1 MDLSLKKI
9 TKALAVVAAGLAA
22 TASFAQSQSQLGR
35 PGAMPEGANFMEN
48 KGQWDDRALFY
59 GSRPGLG
66 YWVTRTGLKLDV
78 HRYVQAD
85 QPKSG
90 LDQPGVGDVD
100 LNRTTERRGHV
111 LSLDFVG
118 AEGSATPKGTSA
130 APTKTDF
137 FLGRAENHRRGV
149 KSFAEAYAQNVLPGV
164 HLRSYLQ
171 EGDSRFDIVVMPG
184 TDAKSV
190 KYQIKGAKGL
200 RLENSRVLAID
211 TAEGVLKTADL
222 FAYQM
227 VGNRVIPVPARFN
240 LQGTV
245 VGFDLGSYD
254 PRLPLIIDPLVYGSY
269 VGSDAVQGAGNGAE
283 TLNSVYADSTGSV
296 YMVGFTNSGTFP
308 VTDGPYSINLSGG
321 NDMFLARMRGDAYT
335 WEYAAFIGGSGND
348 VAARVDVSESNGKL
362 WIAGITTSP
371 NFPGANNAAVN
382 GAVVVRFSIA
392 ANRDLSPDFSTH
404 LGNISVADFNVDSQ
418 GRPVMAGTATNAFLV
433 GDGYVPFIAG
443 AGGGNDGYVLRL
455 NQDGTTNA
463 KVIVGST
470 VSDFLTGLD
479 VSATDDVA
487 VSFSIANTG
496 NQDTSTAAA
505 PIFPTT
511 AGVYANGRLLR
522 NQDIGVVK
530 LDENLAPIFSAT
542 LGGAANEASR
552 GVAFDPLGDVYVLGN
567 TSSFDYPTSSGAFR
581 EEVNGDFV
589 VTKISGLGDQIKY
602 STGIGR
608 AETVTAN
615 RIRVDSRGVAYVG
628 GTVGWRFGA
637 VPGQT
642 IQGSIPTTPDAV
654 DPNYVGGV
662 EQINVPRADAD
673 FDPTTEAFFM
683 AFNPA
688 GTQQLYSTY
697 IGSNGNEALTDLFV
711 DSVGAVWI
719 SGNTQ
724 AVFNNLGVRKEEFGA
739 QVGNR
744 FQGHVTPNAFKFAP
758 GFGDQDGFVVKY
770 RINLPVLN
778 AISLAP
784 NNVAGGLGASTSATV
799 TLAEPAPLGGVVVT
813 LSVSNPSLASFDPI
827 SAVGSTN
834 VTIPEGGTTASATIF
849 TRNVTT
855 IETVDVRGTLDND
868 FKETRLTI
876 NPWLSSLSIIPG
888 VTRGGNDVTAR
899 VQLFQAP
906 ATDVQ
911 VSLSTSRPDLLTM
924 PSPAVI
930 TVPAGSQTG
939 QVVLPTAG
947 VDAITQASIGVGL
960 LGVAKSGLVTL
971 EPAQLASLTFN
982 PNTSNGGQLV
992 TGTLRLDGR
1001 AGVARTITFSQGA
1014 GLPGMLVNGQALPT
1028 TVTMPA
1034 QAREVTFD
1042 VTAPVPTVSTSTTLN
1057 ATDGTTSA
1065 SGTLF
1070 LEQIDIESIDFVPST
1085 DVSGGTEI
1093 TGTVRLTS
1101 AAGPSG
1107 FSVTLSNS
1115 NTGAGNLSTTNLVF
1129 APGAII
1135 SDPFRLTTNVV
1146 TSDQQT
1152 TITAS
1157 RPGFTSRSQLITVR
1171 SFALSLSFSPATVIG
1186 GLQNTVGTLR
1196 LSRPASV
1203 GGFDVSL
1210 SSASSALSVPAT
1222 VNVPEG
1228 ATEVNFNATSAEV
1241 TANATANVTAQL
1253 TPAITASSVVSI
1265 VPINLDLVLP
1275 GTAKGGIDA
1284 VQGQITLPAPV
1295 PTGSSLVVSLDSS
1308 TTAAQVPATVTFAA
1322 GETVRT
1328 FDVNTSQ
1335 VGLQTTATIRATTPA
1350 GNFDSA
1356 QLVLTPILVGVE
1368 ITPAQVVGGFG
1379 ATGTITIDVP
1389 APTGG
1394 LTFTLSSNNAA
1405 ATPVNAV
1412 TMPEGATSVNF
1423 AIGTVEVAA
1432 NVTATISAR
1441 TGAGAAGSATL
1452 LVLSPTNLALSL
1464 DPEVVV
1470 GSISSTATVSI
1481 DGVAPAGGHQ
1491 VSVSSSDPSIA
1502 SVPSTV
1508 TIPAGQ
1514 TSTTFTITTFS
1525 VRDDVNVTI
1534 SVSNQNSS
1542 ADAFLL
1548 VLAPTPVQI
1557 TFNPIEVRGG
1567 ATAQGVVTLDA
1578 PAPVGGLVVDIF
1590 ADTPTYATTPTATIT
1605 IPAGARTGFFTV
1617 NTNKVSRR
1625 VGAEFAAVTAYG
1637 EGFGVLYIRP

>member
-1 MDLSLKKI
+1 
-9 TKALAVVAAGLAA
+9 
-22 TASFAQSQSQLGR
+22 
-35 PGAMPEGANFMEN
+35 
-48 KGQWDDRALFY
+48 
-59 GSRPGLG
+59 
-66 YWVTRTGLKLDV
+66 
-78 HRYVQAD
+78 
-85 QPKSG
+85 
-90 LDQPGVGDVD
+90 
-100 LNRTTERRGHV
+100 
-111 LSLDFVG
+111 
-118 AEGSATPKGTSA
+118 
-130 APTKTDF
+130 
-137 FLGRAENHRRGV
+137 
-149 KSFAEAYAQNVLPGV
+149 
-164 HLRSYLQ
+164 
-171 EGDSRFDIVVMPG
+171 
-184 TDAKSV
+184 
-190 KYQIKGAKGL
+190 
-200 RLENSRVLAID
+200 
-211 TAEGVLKTADL
+211 
-222 FAYQM
+222 
-227 VGNRVIPVPARFN
+227 
-240 LQGTV
+240 
-245 VGFDLGSYD
+245 
-254 PRLPLIIDPLVYGSY
+254 
-269 VGSDAVQGAGNGAE
+269 
-283 TLNSVYADSTGSV
+283 
-296 YMVGFTNSGTFP
+296 
-308 VTDGPYSINLSGG
+308 
-321 NDMFLARMRGDAYT
+321 
-335 WEYAAFIGGSGND
+335 
-348 VAARVDVSESNGKL
+348 
-362 WIAGITTSP
+362 
-371 NFPGANNAAVN
+371 
-382 GAVVVRFSIA
+382 
-392 ANRDLSPDFSTH
+392 
-404 LGNISVADFNVDSQ
+404 
-418 GRPVMAGTATNAFLV
+418 
-433 GDGYVPFIAG
+433 
-443 AGGGNDGYVLRL
+443 
-455 NQDGTTNA
+455 
-463 KVIVGST
+463 
-470 VSDFLTGLD
+470 
-479 VSATDDVA
+479 
-487 VSFSIANTG
+487 
-496 NQDTSTAAA
+496 
-505 PIFPTT
+505 
-511 AGVYANGRLLR
+511 
-522 NQDIGVVK
+522 
-530 LDENLAPIFSAT
+530 
-542 LGGAANEASR
+542 
-552 GVAFDPLGDVYVLGN
+552 
-567 TSSFDYPTSSGAFR
+567 
-581 EEVNGDFV
+581 
-589 VTKISGLGDQIKY
+589 
-602 STGIGR
+602 
-608 AETVTAN
+608 
-615 RIRVDSRGVAYVG
+615 
-628 GTVGWRFGA
+628 
-637 VPGQT
+637 
-642 IQGSIPTTPDAV
+642 
-654 DPNYVGGV
+654 
-662 EQINVPRADAD
+662 
-673 FDPTTEAFFM
+673 
-683 AFNPA
+683 
-688 GTQQLYSTY
+688 
-697 IGSNGNEALTDLFV
+697 
-711 DSVGAVWI
+711 
-719 SGNTQ
+719 
-724 AVFNNLGVRKEEFGA
+724 
-739 QVGNR
+739 
-744 FQGHVTPNAFKFAP
+744 
-758 GFGDQDGFVVKY
+758 
-770 RINLPVLN
+770 
-778 AISLAP
+778 
-784 NNVAGGLGASTSATV
+784 
-799 TLAEPAPLGGVVVT
+799 
-813 LSVSNPSLASFDPI
+813 
-827 SAVGSTN
+827 
-834 VTIPEGGTTASATIF
+834 
-849 TRNVTT
+849 
-855 IETVDVRGTLDND
+855 
-868 FKETRLTI
+868 
-876 NPWLSSLSIIPG
+876 
-888 VTRGGNDVTAR
+888 
-899 VQLFQAP
+899 
-906 ATDVQ
+906 
-911 VSLSTSRPDLLTM
+911 
-924 PSPAVI
+924 
-930 TVPAGSQTG
+930 
-939 QVVLPTAG
+939 
-947 VDAITQASIGVGL
+947 
-960 LGVAKSGLVTL
+960 
-971 EPAQLASLTFN
+971 
-982 PNTSNGGQLV
+982 
-992 TGTLRLDGR
+992 
-1001 AGVARTITFSQGA
+1001 
-1014 GLPGMLVNGQALPT
+1014 MLVNGQALPT

-1101 AAGPSG
+1101 PAGPSG

-1157 RPGFTSRSQLITVR
+1157 RPGFTSRSRLITVR
-1171 SFALSLSFSPATVIG
+1171 SFALSLNFSPATVIG

-1210 SSASSALSVPAT
+1210 SSSSSALSVPAS

-1295 PTGSSLVVSLDSS
+1295 PTGRTLVVSLDSS

-1328 FDVNTSQ
+1328 FNVTTSQ

-1368 ITPAQVVGGFG
+1368 ITPTQVVGGFG

-1394 LTFTLSSNNAA
+1394 LTFTLTSNNAA

-1423 AIGTVEVAA
+1423 AIGTVAVAA

-1508 TIPAGQ
+1508 MIPAGQ
-1514 TSTTFTITTFS
+1514 TLTTFTITTFS
-1525 VRDDVNVTI
+1525 VRDDANVTI